1 LLSNKVIRIF
11 KYIKTIKVMG
21 IKRITAEYAEALI
34 KVSEDQTDTDASYF
48 TLTPSIKGDGW
59 DDVTYYTN
67 RPKDIQI
74 PKGMSGCQWVY
85 VLTNPTMPGL
95 CKIGFTKN
103 KPSDRVKQINSATG
117 VALDFIVEW
126 AFPCFNAHDVEKQVH
141 KYLEKNG
148 FRVNKKKEFFNISVD
163 EAKSV
168 VKQVGEPYKMESLEE
183 NYE

>member
-1 LLSNKVIRIF
+1 
-11 KYIKTIKVMG
+11 MG
-21 IKRITAEYAEALI
+21 FKRITEEYAQGLI
-34 KVSEDQTDTDASYF
+34 KVSEDQTDTEASYF
-48 TLTPSIKGDGW
+48 TLTPSDKGDGW
-59 DDVTYYTN
+59 EDVTYYTN
-67 RPKDIQI
+67 RPKEIQI
-74 PKGMSGCQWVY
+74 PKGMTGCQWVY

-117 VALDFIVEW
+117 VALDFVVEW

-141 KYLEKNG
+141 RYLERNG
-148 FRVNKKKEFFNISVD
+148 FRVNKKKEFFNISVQ

-168 VKQVGEPYKMESLEE
+168 VKRLGDPYKMESLEE